1 MLKLLKEDFIETN
14 KVNFV
19 LYIVTFVSSLLVLIS
34 SNYKDSVDIFTA
46 TFVLC
51 MGISTL
57 SMLICLI
64 LPFVKSFLNNESIF
78 KQDKNKII
86 KEKYDVKVITIIL
99 TIILS
104 LLVLGLSF
112 VNTYSKDNLLSFFK
126 DLLINRSLSK
136 SVLTFGIILFL
147 KLLII
152 YLTSL
157 LSRIVAE
164 KKKNEKVLRTFIYSL
179 IILISIYYLVSFLVR
194 IIDYERKVVLKIII
208 LIITNIIL
216 YICGKYFYNNTIE
229 KKVRKLK

>member
-34 SNYKDSVDIFTA
+34 SNYKDNIDVFTA

-78 KQDKNKII
+78 KQDKKKPI
-86 KEKYDVKVITIIL
+86 KEKYDVKVITILL

-104 LLVLGLSF
+104 LLVLGISF
-112 VNTYSKDNLLSFFK
+112 VNTYSKDNILSFFK

-136 SVLTFGIILFL
+136 SVLTFGIILIL
-147 KLLII
+147 NLLII

-157 LSRIVAE
+157 VSRIIAE
-164 KKKNEKVLRTFIYSL
+164 KNKNEKVLRTFIYSL
-179 IILISIYYLVSFLVR
+179 VILVLIYYSVSFVVR
-194 IIDYERKVVLKIII
+194 IIDYERKVVLNIIV

-216 YICGKYFYNNTIE
+216 YICGKYFYNNIID
-229 KKVRKLK
+229 KKN